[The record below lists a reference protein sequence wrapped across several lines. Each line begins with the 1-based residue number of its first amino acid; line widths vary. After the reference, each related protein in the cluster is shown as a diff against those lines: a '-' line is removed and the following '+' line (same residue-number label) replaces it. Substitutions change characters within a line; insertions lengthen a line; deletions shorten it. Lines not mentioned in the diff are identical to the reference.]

1 MDVNMWA
8 QRVGTAQGWT
18 KVNEEFLTITEPENK
33 MDKSKMIVPKVR
45 THNESLPF
53 YNADKSNVTNGRFL
67 FPFGKVIKQENDHNF
82 LMIYIQG
89 LEYSPYQRS
98 DQQQLPLYYIEP
110 DPSQDDNEYKGS
122 VTFCYATALLH
133 LKHNNLNN
141 GYEDAALRK

>member
-53 YNADKSNVTNGRFL
+53 YNADKSNVTNGRFII
-67 FPFGKVIKQENDHNF
+67 PVGKVKD
-82 LMIYIQG
+82 
-89 LEYSPYQRS
+89 
-98 DQQQLPLYYIEP
+98 
-110 DPSQDDNEYKGS
+110 
-122 VTFCYATALLH
+122 
-133 LKHNNLNN
+133 
-141 GYEDAALRK
+141 